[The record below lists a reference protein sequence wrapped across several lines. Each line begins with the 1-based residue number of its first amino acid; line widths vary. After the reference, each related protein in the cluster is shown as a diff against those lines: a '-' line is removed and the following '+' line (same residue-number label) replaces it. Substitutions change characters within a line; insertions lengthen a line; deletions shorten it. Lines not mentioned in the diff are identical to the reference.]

1 MDKKTVEFYNRN
13 AHKYAEWR
21 TNEGIDLSQKIF
33 LNEIKS
39 EGEIIDLGCGTG
51 EKTIWFHKQGLK
63 VDAVD
68 ASPQMLEKLNNF
80 KGIKI
85 QKVDLSKIE
94 FPKKY
99 DGMWASF
106 SIQHLGKNIQDLLFK
121 KISKALNNNGI
132 LYIGIHEGYKIY
144 RDNLNRLYVPRS
156 ENEIRKVFK
165 KNDLM
170 IFNFFKE
177 KNLSFDNEPIKVMH
191 IFAKLK
197 I

>member
-1 MDKKTVEFYNRN
+1 
-13 AHKYAEWR
+13 
-21 TNEGIDLSQKIF
+21 
-33 LNEIKS
+33 
-39 EGEIIDLGCGTG
+39 
-51 EKTIWFHKQGLK
+51 
-63 VDAVD
+63 
-68 ASPQMLEKLNNF
+68 MLEKLNNF

-144 RDNLNRLYVPRS
+144 RDNLNRLYLPRS

>member
-1 MDKKTVEFYNRN
+1 MDKKTIEFYNNN

-68 ASPQMLEKLNNF
+68 ASPQMFEKLNNF

-94 FPKKY
+94 FQKKY

-106 SIQHLGKNIQDLLFK
+106 SIQHLVKNIQDLLFK

>member
-1 MDKKTVEFYNRN
+1 MDKKTVEFYNKN
-13 AHKYAEWR
+13 AQKYAEWR

-33 LNEIKS
+33 LTEIKP

-63 VDAVD
+63 VVAVD
-68 ASPQMLEKLNNF
+68 ASPQMLEKLNNC
-80 KGIKI
+80 KNIKI

-144 RDNLNRLYVPRS
+144 RDNLNRLYLPRS